1 MKRSRLRNK
10 YFKNN
15 DKESRKLY
23 TKQRNYFVLLLRE
36 TKKVY
41 YEILDGRKLSV
52 FLENSKAYTI
62 PKIQCQ
68 RKDKFK

>member
-23 TKQRNYFVLLLRE
+23 TKQRNYCVLLLRK

-52 FLENSKAYTI
+52 FFGK
-62 PKIQCQ
+62 Q
-68 RKDKFK
+68 